1 MQTTAN
7 LAVTTSREDFRAL
20 AAEHR
25 VVPVTRKVLADS
37 ETPLSA
43 YRKLAANRP
52 GHVPAGIGRERPV
65 LVAVVVHRRGRPVGA
80 DGARRRGGVAGRD
93 AAGRPE
99 RRRPAAGAARDAASC
114 WRPRRCPACRRCPA
128 GLVGFF
134 AYDLV
139 RRLERLP
146 ELAVDDLELPDMLLL
161 LATDIAAV
169 DHHEGT
175 ITLIANAVN
184 WNGTDER
191 VDWAYD
197 DAVARLDVMTE
208 ALGEH
213 LPSSVATFSRPE
225 PLHRAQRTV
234 EEYGAI
240 VERLVGEI
248 EAGEAFQ
255 VVPSQRF
262 EMDTDADPIDVYRML
277 RVSNPSPYMY
287 LLNVPNEAGGLDFSI
302 VGSSPEALVTVKDG
316 RATTHPI
323 AGTRWRGQTE
333 EEDVLL
339 EKELLADEKERAEHL
354 MLVDLGRNDLGRV
367 CVPGTV
373 RVEDYSHI
381 ERYSHVMHLVS
392 TVTGQLADGKT
403 ALDAVTA
410 CFPAGTLSGAPKVRA
425 MELIEEVEKTRRGL
439 YGGVLGYLDFAGNAD
454 FAIAIRTALMRDGT
468 AYVQAG
474 GGVVADSNGPYE
486 YTEAANKARAVLNAI
501 AAAETLM
508 RAMIRIGQ
516 LLLVLAALALW
527 VASRLAWVE
536 VRSFDGLGQP
546 KTATLSGGGV
556 VDGAGAAGAVAARRG
571 RRRAG
576 RAGLAAAAAGGAGR
590 GGQRGD
596 GVPGDQPVG
605 DPRCR
610 GPCGGPGAGP
620 GGVAGRHAAAL
631 LGCGDH
637 LGGRGVRA
645 RRRGAADALGAEGTF
660 RRDAST
666 WRPRLGGRRRNAT
679 KPPPRCRSG

>member
-1 MQTTAN
+1 MQSTT
-7 LAVTTSREDFRAL
+7 TREEFRAL

-52 GHVPAGIGRERPV
+52 GTFLLESAENGRSWSRWSFIG
-65 LVAVVVHRRGRPVGA
+65 
-80 DGARRRGGVAGRD
+80 
-93 AAGRPE
+93 
-99 RRRPAAGAARDAASC
+99 AGAPSALTVRDGQAVWLGHTPTGAPTGGDPLQALQQTIELLSTG
-114 WRPRRCPACRRCPA
+114 PLPGVPPLS
-128 GLVGFF
+128 GGMVGYF
-134 AYDLV
+134 AYDFV

-146 ELAVDDLELPDMLLL
+146 ELAVDDLQLPDMLLL
-161 LATDIAAV
+161 LATDLAAV

-208 ALGEH
+208 ALGQP
-213 LPSSVATFSRPE
+213 LPSTVATFTRPE
-225 PLHRAQRTV
+225 PRPRLQWTP
-234 EEYGAI
+234 EEYGAV
-240 VERLVGEI
+240 VERLVKEI

-262 EMDTDADPIDVYRML
+262 EIDTAVDPIDVYRML

-287 LLNVPNEAGGLDFSI
+287 LMHIPNDAGETAFSI
-302 VGSSPEALVTVKDG
+302 VGSSPEALVTVVDG

-333 EEDVLL
+333 EEDQLL
-339 EKELLADEKERAEHL
+339 EKDLLADEKERAEHL

-392 TVTGQLADGKT
+392 TVTGLLADGRT
-403 ALDAVTA
+403 ALDAVMA

-439 YGGVLGYLDFAGNAD
+439 YGGVVGYLDFAGNAD
-454 FAIAIRTALMRDGT
+454 FAIAIRTALMRNGT

-486 YTEAANKARAVLNAI
+486 YTESANKAKTVLNAI
-501 AAAETLM
+501 AAAETL
-508 RAMIRIGQ
+508 
-516 LLLVLAALALW
+516 
-527 VASRLAWVE
+527 
-536 VRSFDGLGQP
+536 
-546 KTATLSGGGV
+546 
-556 VDGAGAAGAVAARRG
+556 
-571 RRRAG
+571 
-576 RAGLAAAAAGGAGR
+576 
-590 GGQRGD
+590 
-596 GVPGDQPVG
+596 
-605 DPRCR
+605 
-610 GPCGGPGAGP
+610 
-620 GGVAGRHAAAL
+620 
-631 LGCGDH
+631 
-637 LGGRGVRA
+637 
-645 RRRGAADALGAEGTF
+645 
-660 RRDAST
+660 ST
-666 WRPRLGGRRRNAT
+666 P
-679 KPPPRCRSG
+679 

>member
-1 MQTTAN
+1 MQTTAS
-7 LAVTTSREDFRAL
+7 LAVTTTREDFQAL
-20 AAEHR
+20 AAGHR

-52 GHVPAGIGRERPV
+52 GTFLLESAENGRSWSRWSFIGAGAPSAFTVR
-65 LVAVVVHRRGRPVGA
+65 
-80 DGARRRGGVAGRD
+80 DGEAAWLGVTPKDAPSGGDPLQALHETLELLQTEPVAGLPPLS
-93 AAGRPE
+93 G
-99 RRRPAAGAARDAASC
+99 
-114 WRPRRCPACRRCPA
+114 

-134 AYDLV
+134 AYDFV

-146 ELAVDDLELPDMLLL
+146 ERVTDDLGLPDLLLL

-197 DAVARLDVMTE
+197 DAVERLDVMTE
-208 ALGEH
+208 ALGAN
-213 LPSSVATFSRPE
+213 LPSTVATFKRPE
-225 PLHRAQRTV
+225 PTHRAQRTLD
-234 EEYGAI
+234 EYSAI
-240 VERLVGEI
+240 VDRLVGEI

-262 EMDTDADPIDVYRML
+262 EVDTDVNPLDVYRML

-287 LLNVPNEAGGLDFSI
+287 LLNVPDADGGLDFSV
-302 VGSSPEALVTVKDG
+302 VGSSPEALVTVKEG

-323 AGTRWRGQTE
+323 AGTRWRGATE

-339 EKELLADEKERAEHL
+339 EKELASDEKERAEHL

-410 CFPAGTLSGAPKVRA
+410 CFPAGTLTGAPKVRA
-425 MELIEEVEKTRRGL
+425 MELIEEVEMTRRGL

-454 FAIAIRTALMRDGT
+454 FAIAIRTALMRTGT

-486 YTEAANKARAVLNAI
+486 YNEASNKAKAVLNAI
-501 AAAETLM
+501 AAAETLT
-508 RAMIRIGQ
+508 
-516 LLLVLAALALW
+516 
-527 VASRLAWVE
+527 E
-536 VRSFDGLGQP
+536 P
-546 KTATLSGGGV
+546 
-556 VDGAGAAGAVAARRG
+556 
-571 RRRAG
+571 
-576 RAGLAAAAAGGAGR
+576 
-590 GGQRGD
+590 
-596 GVPGDQPVG
+596 
-605 DPRCR
+605 
-610 GPCGGPGAGP
+610 
-620 GGVAGRHAAAL
+620 
-631 LGCGDH
+631 
-637 LGGRGVRA
+637 
-645 RRRGAADALGAEGTF
+645 
-660 RRDAST
+660 
-666 WRPRLGGRRRNAT
+666 
-679 KPPPRCRSG
+679 

>member
-7 LAVTTSREDFRAL
+7 LAITTSREDFRAL

-52 GHVPAGIGRERPV
+52 GTFLLESAENGRSWSRWSFIGAGAPSALTVRDGE
-65 LVAVVVHRRGRPVGA
+65 AVWLGVTPKDA
-80 DGARRRGGVAGRD
+80 PRGGDPLQALRATLELLKTEPLSGL
-93 AAGRPE
+93 P
-99 RRRPAAGAARDAASC
+99 PLSS
-114 WRPRRCPACRRCPA
+114 

-134 AYDLV
+134 AYDMV

-146 ELAVDDLELPDMLLL
+146 SLAVDDLGLPDMLLL

-197 DAVARLDVMTE
+197 DAVARLDVMTA

-213 LPSSVATFSRPE
+213 LPSTVATFSRPE
-225 PLHRAQRTV
+225 PLHRSQRTRQ
-234 EEYGAI
+234 EYGAI
-240 VERLVGEI
+240 VEKLVGDI

-302 VGSSPEALVTVKDG
+302 VGSSPEALVTVMDG

-333 EEDVLL
+333 EEDLLL
-339 EKELLADEKERAEHL
+339 EKELQEDEKERAEHL

-367 CVPGTV
+367 CQPGTV

-381 ERYSHVMHLVS
+381 ERYSHVMHIVS
-392 TVTGQLADGKT
+392 TVHGELADDKT

-425 MELIEEVEKTRRGL
+425 MELIEEVEKTRRGV

-454 FAIAIRTALMRDGT
+454 FAIAIRTAMMRNGT

-486 YTEAANKARAVLNAI
+486 YTEAANKAKAVLNAI
-501 AAAETLM
+501 AAAETLT
-508 RAMIRIGQ
+508 
-516 LLLVLAALALW
+516 
-527 VASRLAWVE
+527 E
-536 VRSFDGLGQP
+536 P
-546 KTATLSGGGV
+546 
-556 VDGAGAAGAVAARRG
+556 
-571 RRRAG
+571 
-576 RAGLAAAAAGGAGR
+576 
-590 GGQRGD
+590 
-596 GVPGDQPVG
+596 
-605 DPRCR
+605 
-610 GPCGGPGAGP
+610 
-620 GGVAGRHAAAL
+620 
-631 LGCGDH
+631 
-637 LGGRGVRA
+637 
-645 RRRGAADALGAEGTF
+645 
-660 RRDAST
+660 
-666 WRPRLGGRRRNAT
+666 
-679 KPPPRCRSG
+679 

>member
-1 MQTTAN
+1 MNTLRPARRTSGGWEDTEVTSTADLTITT
-7 LAVTTSREDFRAL
+7 TREQFRAL

-25 VVPVTRKVLADS
+25 FVPVTRKVLADS
-37 ETPLSA
+37 ETPLST

-52 GHVPAGIGRERPV
+52 GTFLLESAENGRSWSRWSFIGAGAPSALTVHHGEAAWIGVTPQD
-65 LVAVVVHRRGRPVGA
+65 AP
-80 DGARRRGGVAGRD
+80 RGGD
-93 AAGRPE
+93 PLAALHATMDLLATEPLPGLP
-99 RRRPAAGAARDAASC
+99 PLSG
-114 WRPRRCPACRRCPA
+114 

-134 AYDLV
+134 AYDMV
-139 RRLERLP
+139 RWLERLP
-146 ELAVDDLELPDMLLL
+146 SLATDDLNLPDMLLL
-161 LATDIAAV
+161 LATDVAAV

-208 ALGEH
+208 ALGQP
-213 LPSSVATFSRPE
+213 LRSTVATFDRPE
-225 PLHRAQRTV
+225 PMHRAQRTL

-262 EMDTDADPIDVYRML
+262 EMETSADPIDVYRML

-287 LLNVPNEAGGLDFSI
+287 LLNIPKNDGSLDFSI
-302 VGSSPEALVTVKDG
+302 IGSSPEALVTVKDG
-316 RATTHPI
+316 WATTHPI

-333 EEDVLL
+333 EEDILL

-373 RVEDYSHI
+373 HVDDYSHI

-392 TVTGQLADGKT
+392 TVTGRLAEGRI

-425 MELIEEVEKTRRGL
+425 MELIEEVEATRRGL
-439 YGGVLGYLDFAGNAD
+439 YGGVVGYLDFAGNAD

-486 YTEAANKARAVLNAI
+486 YTEAVNKAKAVLNAI
-501 AAAETLM
+501 AAAETLK
-508 RAMIRIGQ
+508 
-516 LLLVLAALALW
+516 
-527 VASRLAWVE
+527 S
-536 VRSFDGLGQP
+536 P
-546 KTATLSGGGV
+546 
-556 VDGAGAAGAVAARRG
+556 
-571 RRRAG
+571 
-576 RAGLAAAAAGGAGR
+576 
-590 GGQRGD
+590 
-596 GVPGDQPVG
+596 
-605 DPRCR
+605 
-610 GPCGGPGAGP
+610 
-620 GGVAGRHAAAL
+620 
-631 LGCGDH
+631 
-637 LGGRGVRA
+637 
-645 RRRGAADALGAEGTF
+645 
-660 RRDAST
+660 
-666 WRPRLGGRRRNAT
+666 
-679 KPPPRCRSG
+679 

>member
-20 AAEHR
+20 AAGHR

-52 GHVPAGIGRERPV
+52 GTFLLESAENGRTSSPWSYIG
-65 LVAVVVHRRGRPVGA
+65 
-80 DGARRRGGVAGRD
+80 
-93 AAGRPE
+93 
-99 RRRPAAGAARDAASC
+99 AGAPSAITVRNGEAAWLGVTPQDAPGGGDPLQALHHALELLQTEPVPGLPPLSG
-114 WRPRRCPACRRCPA
+114 

-146 ELAVDDLELPDMLLL
+146 ELAVDDLGLPDILLL

-184 WNGTDER
+184 WNATDER

-208 ALGEH
+208 ALGKN
-213 LPSSVATFSRPE
+213 LSSTVATFSRPE
-225 PLHRAQRTV
+225 PLNRKQRSV

-262 EMDTDADPIDVYRML
+262 EMDTEADPLDVYRML

-287 LLNVPNEAGGLDFSI
+287 LLNVPDADGGLDFSV
-302 VGSSPEALVTVKDG
+302 VGSSPEALVTVTDG

-323 AGTRWRGQTE
+323 AGTRWRGANE
-333 EEDVLL
+333 EEDLLL
-339 EKELLADEKERAEHL
+339 EKELQEDEKERAEHL

-410 CFPAGTLSGAPKVRA
+410 CFPAGTLTGAPKVRA

-454 FAIAIRTALMRDGT
+454 FAIAIRTALMRAGT

-486 YTEAANKARAVLNAI
+486 YNEAANKAKAVLNAI
-501 AAAETLM
+501 AAAETLT
-508 RAMIRIGQ
+508 
-516 LLLVLAALALW
+516 
-527 VASRLAWVE
+527 E
-536 VRSFDGLGQP
+536 P
-546 KTATLSGGGV
+546 
-556 VDGAGAAGAVAARRG
+556 
-571 RRRAG
+571 
-576 RAGLAAAAAGGAGR
+576 
-590 GGQRGD
+590 
-596 GVPGDQPVG
+596 
-605 DPRCR
+605 
-610 GPCGGPGAGP
+610 
-620 GGVAGRHAAAL
+620 
-631 LGCGDH
+631 
-637 LGGRGVRA
+637 
-645 RRRGAADALGAEGTF
+645 
-660 RRDAST
+660 
-666 WRPRLGGRRRNAT
+666 
-679 KPPPRCRSG
+679 

>member
-1 MQTTAN
+1 MARRTPQDAPSGGDPLQALRATLELLETA
-7 LAVTTSREDFRAL
+7 AL
-20 AAEHR
+20 
-25 VVPVTRKVLADS
+25 PGLP
-37 ETPLSA
+37 PLS
-43 YRKLAANRP
+43 
-52 GHVPAGIGRERPV
+52 
-65 LVAVVVHRRGRPVGA
+65 
-80 DGARRRGGVAGRD
+80 
-93 AAGRPE
+93 
-99 RRRPAAGAARDAASC
+99 S
-114 WRPRRCPACRRCPA
+114 

-134 AYDLV
+134 AYDMV

-146 ELAVDDLELPDMLLL
+146 ELAVDDLGLPDMLLL

-197 DAVARLDVMTE
+197 DAVARLDVMTA

-213 LPSSVATFSRPE
+213 LPSTVATFSRPE

-234 EEYGAI
+234 EEYAAI
-240 VERLVGEI
+240 VERLVGDI

-302 VGSSPEALVTVKDG
+302 VGSSPEALVTVQDG

-339 EKELLADEKERAEHL
+339 EKELLADDKERAEHL

-392 TVTGQLADGKT
+392 TVTGELAEGNT
-403 ALDAVTA
+403 AL
-410 CFPAGTLSGAPKVRA
+410 G
-425 MELIEEVEKTRRGL
+425 RRD
-439 YGGVLGYLDFAGNAD
+439 GVLPGGHPVRRAEGAG
-454 FAIAIRTALMRDGT
+454 
-468 AYVQAG
+468 
-474 GGVVADSNGPYE
+474 
-486 YTEAANKARAVLNAI
+486 
-501 AAAETLM
+501 
-508 RAMIRIGQ
+508 
-516 LLLVLAALALW
+516 
-527 VASRLAWVE
+527 
-536 VRSFDGLGQP
+536 
-546 KTATLSGGGV
+546 
-556 VDGAGAAGAVAARRG
+556 DGADRG
-571 RRRAG
+571 GRDDPPRPLRRRA
-576 RAGLAAAAAGGAGR
+576 RLPGLR
-590 GGQRGD
+590 RQRRLRD
-596 GVPGDQPVG
+596 
-605 DPRCR
+605 
-610 GPCGGPGAGP
+610 
-620 GGVAGRHAAAL
+620 RHP
-631 LGCGDH
+631 H
-637 LGGRGVRA
+637 R
-645 RRRGAADALGAEGTF
+645 ADA
-660 RRDAST
+660 
-666 WRPRLGGRRRNAT
+666 
-679 KPPPRCRSG
+679 

>member
-52 GHVPAGIGRERPV
+52 GTFLLESAENGRSWSRWSFIG
-65 LVAVVVHRRGRPVGA
+65 
-80 DGARRRGGVAGRD
+80 
-93 AAGRPE
+93 
-99 RRRPAAGAARDAASC
+99 AGAPSALTVRDGEAAWLGVTPQDAPSGGDPLQAL
-114 WRPRRCPACRRCPA
+114 RETLELLKTEPLPGLPPLSG

-146 ELAVDDLELPDMLLL
+146 ELAVDDLGLPDMLLL

-213 LPSSVATFSRPE
+213 LPSTVATFSRPE
-225 PLHRAQRTV
+225 PLHRSQRTV

-262 EMDTDADPIDVYRML
+262 EMDTDADPLDVYRML

-287 LLNVPNEAGGLDFSI
+287 LLNVPDEAGGLDFSI

-323 AGTRWRGQTE
+323 AGTRWRG
-333 EEDVLL
+333 D
-339 EKELLADEKERAEHL
+339 DR
-354 MLVDLGRNDLGRV
+354 GRR
-367 CVPGTV
+367 
-373 RVEDYSHI
+373 
-381 ERYSHVMHLVS
+381 
-392 TVTGQLADGKT
+392 
-403 ALDAVTA
+403 
-410 CFPAGTLSGAPKVRA
+410 PA
-425 MELIEEVEKTRRGL
+425 
-439 YGGVLGYLDFAGNAD
+439 
-454 FAIAIRTALMRDGT
+454 
-468 AYVQAG
+468 
-474 GGVVADSNGPYE
+474 
-486 YTEAANKARAVLNAI
+486 AR
-501 AAAETLM
+501 E
-508 RAMIRIGQ
+508 
-516 LLLVLAALALW
+516 
-527 VASRLAWVE
+527 
-536 VRSFDGLGQP
+536 
-546 KTATLSGGGV
+546 
-556 VDGAGAAGAVAARRG
+556 GAAGG
-571 RRRAG
+571 REGTRRAPDAG
-576 RAGLAAAAAGGAGR
+576 RPRPQRSGPGLRAGHGAGR
-590 GGQRGD
+590 GLQPHRALQPRHAPGVDGD
-596 GVPGDQPVG
+596 RAARRRQD
-605 DPRCR
+605 R
-610 GPCGGPGAGP
+610 
-620 GGVAGRHAAAL
+620 AGRGHRVLSRRAR
-631 LGCGDH
+631 C
-637 LGGRGVRA
+637 RA
-645 RRRGAADALGAEGTF
+645 RRRCGRWSSSRRSRRPAAACTA
-660 RRDAST
+660 ACWAT
-666 WRPRLGGRRRNAT
+666 WTSPATPTSRSPSAPR
-679 KPPPRCRSG
+679 

>member
-1 MQTTAN
+1 MQSTT
-7 LAVTTSREDFRAL
+7 TREEFRAL

-52 GHVPAGIGRERPV
+52 GTFLLESAENGRSWSRWSFIG
-65 LVAVVVHRRGRPVGA
+65 
-80 DGARRRGGVAGRD
+80 
-93 AAGRPE
+93 
-99 RRRPAAGAARDAASC
+99 AGAPSALTVRDGQAVWLGHTPTGAPTGGDPLQALQQTIELLSTG
-114 WRPRRCPACRRCPA
+114 PLPGVPPLS
-128 GLVGFF
+128 GGMVGYF
-134 AYDLV
+134 AYDFV

-146 ELAVDDLELPDMLLL
+146 ELAVDDLQLPDMLLL
-161 LATDIAAV
+161 LATDLAAV

-197 DAVARLDVMTE
+197 DAVARLEVMTE
-208 ALGEH
+208 ALGQP
-213 LPSSVATFSRPE
+213 LPSTVATFARPE
-225 PLHRAQRTV
+225 PRPRLQWTP
-234 EEYGAI
+234 EEYGS
-240 VERLVGEI
+240 VVVRLVKEI

-262 EMDTDADPIDVYRML
+262 EIDTAVDPIDVYRML

-287 LLNVPNEAGGLDFSI
+287 LMHIPNDAGETAFSI
-302 VGSSPEALVTVKDG
+302 VGSSPEALVTVVDG

-333 EEDVLL
+333 EEDQLL
-339 EKELLADEKERAEHL
+339 EKDLLADEKERAEHL

-392 TVTGQLADGKT
+392 TVTGVLAEDRT
-403 ALDAVTA
+403 ALDAVMA
-410 CFPAGTLSGAPKVRA
+410 CFLAGTLSGAPKVRA

-439 YGGVLGYLDFAGNAD
+439 YGGVVGYLDFAGNAD
-454 FAIAIRTALMRDGT
+454 FAIAIRTALMRNGT

-486 YTEAANKARAVLNAI
+486 YTESANKAKTVLNAI
-501 AAAETLM
+501 AAAETL
-508 RAMIRIGQ
+508 
-516 LLLVLAALALW
+516 
-527 VASRLAWVE
+527 
-536 VRSFDGLGQP
+536 
-546 KTATLSGGGV
+546 
-556 VDGAGAAGAVAARRG
+556 
-571 RRRAG
+571 
-576 RAGLAAAAAGGAGR
+576 
-590 GGQRGD
+590 
-596 GVPGDQPVG
+596 
-605 DPRCR
+605 
-610 GPCGGPGAGP
+610 
-620 GGVAGRHAAAL
+620 
-631 LGCGDH
+631 
-637 LGGRGVRA
+637 
-645 RRRGAADALGAEGTF
+645 
-660 RRDAST
+660 ST
-666 WRPRLGGRRRNAT
+666 P
-679 KPPPRCRSG
+679 